1 MNVKVINLISGVN
14 KTRFIVQHES
24 CACEC
29 GLNKNVFILKQKQNH
44 DKCWCECKEL
54 DDQGSCE
61 KDFMWNST
69 TCDCKKMTNIQ

>member
-29 GLNKNVFILKQKQNH
+29 GLNKNVFILKQK
-44 DKCWCECKEL
+44 
-54 DDQGSCE
+54 
-61 KDFMWNST
+61 
-69 TCDCKKMTNIQ
+69 